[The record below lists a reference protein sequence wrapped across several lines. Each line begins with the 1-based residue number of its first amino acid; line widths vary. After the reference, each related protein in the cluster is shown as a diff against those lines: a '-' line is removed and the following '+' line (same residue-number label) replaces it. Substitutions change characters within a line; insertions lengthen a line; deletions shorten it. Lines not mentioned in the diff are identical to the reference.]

1 MKFPLICSIV
11 WMYMWMNRKNTYAPQ
26 AHRLQYFNCVELLLF
41 RRLVVM
47 GTFFQVQNHRRGI
60 QQPFAA
66 LAFFWI
72 SGLSIGALIG
82 ALSRWQTDSRL
93 FLTCFIPGGSFFGPL
108 LCLLFPV
115 ALSYFLA
122 ERGCPNG
129 IPVLA
134 FFKGICS
141 GWLPA
146 LVCRSGFW
154 IFRSFILFGST
165 AMAPVLWM
173 WWLFLLEGN
182 RQLRFRAFLLVCAAA
197 GFISFLEYKV
207 ISPFC
212 LHTILLEG

>member
-1 MKFPLICSIV
+1 MPRKHIACNTSIV
-11 WMYMWMNRKNTYAPQ
+11 LNC
-26 AHRLQYFNCVELLLF
+26 YFF

-47 GTFFQVQNHRRGI
+47 GTFFPVLNRRQGI

-72 SGLSIGALIG
+72 CGLSFGALIG
-82 ALSRWQTDSRL
+82 TGSHLQTDAKL
-93 FLTCFIPGGSFFGPL
+93 LLTGLISSKSFFGAF
-108 LCLLFPV
+108 LCQLFPV
-115 ALSYFLA
+115 AVSYFLA
-122 ERGCPNG
+122 ERGCING
-129 IPVLA
+129 ISILA
-134 FFKGICS
+134 FLKGICS

-146 LVCRSGFW
+146 MVCRSGFW

-165 AMAPVLWM
+165 AMIPVLWM

-182 RQLRFRAFLLVCAAA
+182 RQLRFRVFLLVCAAA

-212 LHTILLEG
+212 LQTILLEG